1 MENYVNLIKDD
12 IKEYYMDEVKQML
25 KDTNN
30 NRVVVGN
37 KLYEEFINDDSITGN
52 LSGSYTF
59 NTEEAKNIVLSNID
73 EVVDAYKKFYDE
85 PDKELGNVLINN
97 DWEKA
102 DVIARCAYLYDAIN
116 ELLNDLDG
124 QPD

>member
-12 IKEYYMDEVKQML
+12 IKEYHMDEVKQML

-59 NTEEAKNIVLSNID
+59 NTEEAKKIVLANID
-73 EVVDAYKKFYDE
+73 EVVNAYENFYDAPAE
-85 PDKELGNVLINN
+85 ELGNILYNN

-102 DVIARCAYLYDAIN
+102 DVAARCAYLYDAIN